1 MTNIQVVAP
10 FEIFTDVDGKP
21 LEDGYLYIG
30 QQSLDPETNP
40 ISVFWDEDLTQPATQ
55 PIRTKGGYPSNAGA
69 QARFY
74 VAQTNYS
81 VRVKNKN
88 GTAIS
93 ADLDFSSL
101 EGDLAISSDP
111 EKGSGMVAAPG
122 AGTIA
127 QALSMVS
134 VSQFG
139 ADGIGVETSA
149 LTSACAQA
157 VIQGNRRVFIPFQSF
172 TVAND
177 TDCQGCEL
185 FGVDTDFTGRLL
197 NHAGLHNIKIMGHN
211 QSDQTLMPPLRIDSV
226 PKLLWRNSA
235 ILDYCIVQKRN
246 DGYVLE
252 GFVKDSTTT
261 SESLATTTSDATR
274 RRLSEVL
281 NAVWAGVYLKTAAV
295 ESGVWTSA
303 TISNP
308 VNVIPTYTS
317 GRALNSRFTTVN
329 GAYAE
334 FSVLPKDG
342 LVQFALLTGAS
353 STATATVAVNGTT
366 VATIAPVAGVS
377 NTIKIYSIPA
387 NGFPDTQAVTVRLTH
402 TGVAGTRLQII
413 GFNFYELKDWRGQAN
428 DDFAYFRNSAY
439 ADYLTQ
445 SSANDAVIREYV
457 SNKYGISYHGGE
469 TNIVSDWKSAGAIV
483 APSVGG
489 FVVANDLKLVN
500 SADVSWAAFGGG
512 SIHID
517 ATWYPSAGGVSHSA
531 QISGDVVVKEIYNH
545 MFGCPESFTDVVTPV
560 RIDLTAV
567 ADGSRNTL
575 GRTSQVI
582 MRNPT
587 TGQRIIADMT
597 LYDREQ
603 NQYGGTH
610 VWKVI
615 GSYLKMYYG
624 RCLGGKMRITN
635 LALVSNYIF
644 ES

>member
-1 MTNIQVVAP
+1 MDDNAKHVDELVNSTLP
-10 FEIFTDVDGKP
+10 TFTDRLGVERRTLAGIEADADAIVLRDELADSIDPNNGA
-21 LEDGYLYIG
+21 
-30 QQSLDPETNP
+30 SL
-40 ISVFWDEDLTQPATQ
+40 
-55 PIRTKGGYPSNAGA
+55 
-69 QARFY
+69 
-74 VAQTNYS
+74 
-81 VRVKNKN
+81 
-88 GTAIS
+88 
-93 ADLDFSSL
+93 
-101 EGDLAISSDP
+101 
-111 EKGSGMVAAPG
+111 VAAPG
-122 AGTIA
+122 AGNVA
-127 QALSMVS
+127 QSLSMVS
-134 VSQFG
+134 VAQFG
-139 ADGIGVETSA
+139 ADGAGIETSA

-157 VIQGNRRVFIPFQSF
+157 VAQGNRRVFIPFQSF

-197 NHAGLHNIKIMGHN
+197 NHAGLHNIKVMGHN
-211 QSDQTLMPPLRIDSV
+211 QSDQTLMPSPRIDSV
-226 PKLLWRNSA
+226 PKLLWRNTA
-235 ILDYCIVQKRN
+235 TLDYCIVQKRN
-246 DGYVLE
+246 GGYLLE

-261 SESLATTTSDATR
+261 SESLATTTSEATR

-281 NAVWAGVYLKTAAV
+281 NAVWAGVYLKTATL
-295 ESGVWTSA
+295 ESGTWTAA
-303 TISNP
+303 TVSNP
-308 VNVIPTYTS
+308 VNVIPAYTT

-342 LVQFALLTGAS
+342 IIQFALLTGTS

-377 NTIKIYSIPA
+377 NTIKIYSITA
-387 NGFPDTQAVTVRLTH
+387 NGLPDTQAVTVRLTH
-402 TGVAGTRLQII
+402 TGTAGTRLQII

-469 TNIVSDWKSAGAIV
+469 TNIVSDWKSAGAV
-483 APSVGG
+483 AAPSVGA

-531 QISGDVVVKEIYNH
+531 QISGDVVVKEIYSH
-545 MFGCPESFTDVVTPV
+545 MFGCPESFTDVVSPV
-560 RIDLTAV
+560 RIDLAAA

-582 MRNPT
+582 MRNPA

-635 LALVSNYIF
+635 LAIVSNYLF

>member
-1 MTNIQVVAP
+1 MSFYNTGNPVPSIDPRDLDDNAKHVDELVNSTLP
-10 FEIFTDVDGKP
+10 TFTDRLGVERRTLAGIEADADAIVLRDELADSIDPNNGA
-21 LEDGYLYIG
+21 
-30 QQSLDPETNP
+30 SL
-40 ISVFWDEDLTQPATQ
+40 
-55 PIRTKGGYPSNAGA
+55 
-69 QARFY
+69 
-74 VAQTNYS
+74 
-81 VRVKNKN
+81 
-88 GTAIS
+88 
-93 ADLDFSSL
+93 
-101 EGDLAISSDP
+101 
-111 EKGSGMVAAPG
+111 VAAPG
-122 AGTIA
+122 AGNVA
-127 QALSMVS
+127 QSLSMVS
-134 VSQFG
+134 VAQFG
-139 ADGIGVETSA
+139 ADGAGIETSA

-157 VIQGNRRVFIPFQSF
+157 VAQGNRRVFIPFQSF

-197 NHAGLHNIKIMGHN
+197 NHAGLHNIKVMGHN
-211 QSDQTLMPPLRIDSV
+211 QSDQTLMPSPRIDSV
-226 PKLLWRNSA
+226 PKLLWRNTA
-235 ILDYCIVQKRN
+235 TLDYCIVQKRN
-246 DGYVLE
+246 GGYLLE

-261 SESLATTTSDATR
+261 SESLATTTSEATR

-281 NAVWAGVYLKTAAV
+281 NAVWAGVYLKTATL
-295 ESGVWTSA
+295 ESGTWTAA
-303 TISNP
+303 TVSNP
-308 VNVIPTYTS
+308 VNVIPAYTT

-342 LVQFALLTGAS
+342 IIQFALLTGTS

-377 NTIKIYSIPA
+377 NTIKIYSITA
-387 NGFPDTQAVTVRLTH
+387 NGLPDTQAVTVRLTH
-402 TGVAGTRLQII
+402 TGTAGTRLQII

-469 TNIVSDWKSAGAIV
+469 TNIVSDWKSAGAV
-483 APSVGG
+483 AAPSVGA

-531 QISGDVVVKEIYNH
+531 QISGDVVVKEIYSH
-545 MFGCPESFTDVVTPV
+545 MFGCPESFTDVVSPV
-560 RIDLTAV
+560 RIDLAAA

-582 MRNPT
+582 MRNPA

-635 LALVSNYIF
+635 LAIVSNYLF